1 MRQRLAA
8 TIGAIVSL
16 GLFVLTNAKRLA
28 DAISLIHLPHDVEEL
43 LTSMSATPI
52 LISYCAL
59 AIGLSCLAYL
69 IISHWRAPDALKDDA
84 APLLTQGPE
93 LPPPL
98 SAVALQTV
106 LWRVSQKEW
115 GCRPFYDRRDP
126 DRMEQVEQS
135 LHRAAQDVRKK
146 ALEGLLP
153 IWARHLH
160 SRQFEAVPPE
170 FWRNHEFD
178 SKYSFGPHVDDVLV
192 KATHTLLPGE
202 MSNVRTKVWTD
213 FLTSKDIVDVLWP
226 PFKSQ

>member
-1 MRQRLAA
+1 MRQRLVA
-8 TIGAIVSL
+8 TIGAIVTI

-28 DAISLIHLPHDVEEL
+28 DAISIIHLPHDTEEL
-43 LTSMSATPI
+43 LTSMSATPM
-52 LISYCAL
+52 LISYSAL

-69 IISHWRAPDALKDDA
+69 IISHWRTPTALKDDR
-84 APLLTQGPE
+84 APLLARGSE

-98 SAVALQTV
+98 SAVALQVV
-106 LWRVSQKEW
+106 LWRVNQKEW
-115 GCRPFYDRRDP
+115 YCRPFYDPRDP
-126 DRMEQVEQS
+126 DKVEQS

-153 IWARHLH
+153 IWARHPY
-160 SRQFEAVPPE
+160 SRQFKVVPPE

-178 SKYSFGPHVDDVLV
+178 SKYSFGLHVDDVLV
-192 KATHTLLPGE
+192 KATHTLVPGE

-213 FLTSKDIVDVLWP
+213 FLTNKDIVDVLWP